1 MPVARDVILPVD
13 PETAYELVYDDDW
26 VAGEPRVFEEAEP
39 GERLV
44 WWWDAGRVE
53 VELAP
58 CVGGTRVSIVETS
71 TGPLC
76 LA

>member
-1 MPVARDVILPVD
+1 MVARDIVLPVD
-13 PETAYELVYDDDW
+13 PETAYELVCEPEW
-26 VAGEPRVFEEAEP
+26 VDGAERLIEEAEP

-44 WWWDAGRVE
+44 WWWEAGRVE

-58 CVGGTRVSIVETS
+58 CVGGTRVSVRETP